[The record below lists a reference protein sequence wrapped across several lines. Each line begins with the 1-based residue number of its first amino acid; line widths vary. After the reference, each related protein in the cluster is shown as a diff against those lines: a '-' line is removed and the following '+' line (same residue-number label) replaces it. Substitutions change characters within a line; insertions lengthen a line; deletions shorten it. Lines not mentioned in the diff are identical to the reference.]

1 MIYKANSEILENMD
15 KNVDVHNISEER
27 NVGSFN
33 YASIVRDGGKFL
45 KSTSQDVVV
54 KPSTDL
60 FEIISPGEF
69 RKFWNRS
76 AYSQEIKTKSNE
88 KMCLLQE
95 KGCKER
101 DLLKKIFLFILRNE
115 QKHLNE
121 LRFLKE
127 QEIEGPVFVW
137 GVCKKVCCSCE
148 ETKKKRHRMYIE
160 VK

>member
-27 NVGSFN
+27 NVGNFN

-76 AYSQEIKTKSNE
+76 AYIQEIKTKSNE

-95 KGCKER
+95 KRCKER
-101 DLLKKIFLFILRNE
+101 DLLKMIFVHFKKWTKTLEWLEVFERTGNWRT
-115 QKHLNE
+115 
-121 LRFLKE
+121 RFCL
-127 QEIEGPVFVW
+127 G
-137 GVCKKVCCSCE
+137 
-148 ETKKKRHRMYIE
+148 RM
-160 VK
+160 

>member
-15 KNVDVHNISEER
+15 KNVYVHNISEER

-76 AYSQEIKTKSNE
+76 GNQDQKQWKNVPASRKRLQRKRSSKKDPFVHFKKWTKTLE
-88 KMCLLQE
+88 WVE
-95 KGCKER
+95 VFER
-101 DLLKKIFLFILRNE
+101 TGNWRT
-115 QKHLNE
+115 
-121 LRFLKE
+121 RFCV
-127 QEIEGPVFVW
+127 G
-137 GVCKKVCCSCE
+137 
-148 ETKKKRHRMYIE
+148 RM
-160 VK
+160 